1 MIFENYFTS
10 FHRKNWTIRGLKVTC
25 YHVLLSMILK
35 QLYFSLH
42 ELKIDVNLNIQI
54 LRGSVAQ

>member
-1 MIFENYFTS
+1 
-10 FHRKNWTIRGLKVTC
+10 
-25 YHVLLSMILK
+25 MILK